1 MNERTDQAP
10 SGFSPAALIVGSVVD
25 RPSRGYMNARIVFFI
40 AVLALM
46 GSACQS
52 QAGVGEPD
60 AESHEHLEL
69 EEVPDGQQAYEI
81 KDGRT
86 GWRRVPLIDVSA
98 TELVDY
104 ANIAAGEP
112 FVPVAQPGELL
123 LLFFGYTS
131 CPDVCP
137 TTLADYRAAFD
148 QLPPDLASRIAF
160 GMVSIDP
167 ERDDA
172 TQVTQYVSQFIDD
185 GHALLAAD
193 EAALAAAAETFAVEY
208 QIEAHEAGA
217 TDYLVGHTATV
228 FAIDED
234 GHIIWEFGYPIP
246 SGDIAAALTD
256 LLDERY

>member
-1 MNERTDQAP
+1 
-10 SGFSPAALIVGSVVD
+10 
-25 RPSRGYMNARIVFFI
+25 MNARIVFFI

-52 QAGVGEPD
+52 QAPVSESDGEP
-60 AESHEHLEL
+60 HEHLEL